1 MIGAI
6 IGDVVGSI
14 YEFNNIKTKEFQLFK
29 KESTF
34 TDDTIMTAAVAQFS
48 MDERGVTSQ
57 ARLCGYLHKWYL
69 EYPSESYG
77 NRFSTWISDFDTV
90 NYTDFKPYN
99 SFGNGAAMRIS
110 PIGDSSISAE
120 QAVNNAKFVTEVSHN
135 HPEGIKG
142 AQSIAELIFMARF
155 TKDKYI
161 LKKYI
166 QEKYS
171 YDLERSVDVL
181 RKVYKYNETCQETV
195 PEAIICFLESNNF
208 EDAVRNAISIGGDSD
223 TLAAI
228 TGSIAEAYYQVIS
241 KEIINETMDRLPLE
255 VIKVLKNFYRNLA
268 IEYPTISKTV
278 LNYGI

>member
-1 MIGAI
+1 
-6 IGDVVGSI
+6 
-14 YEFNNIKTKEFQLFK
+14 
-29 KESTF
+29 
-34 TDDTIMTAAVAQFS
+34 
-48 MDERGVTSQ
+48 
-57 ARLCGYLHKWYL
+57 
-69 EYPSESYG
+69 
-77 NRFSTWISDFDTV
+77 
-90 NYTDFKPYN
+90 
-99 SFGNGAAMRIS
+99 
-110 PIGDSSISAE
+110 
-120 QAVNNAKFVTEVSHN
+120 
-135 HPEGIKG
+135 
-142 AQSIAELIFMARF
+142 MARF

-166 QEKYS
+166 QEKYR

-208 EDAVRNAISIGGDSD
+208 EDAIRNAISIGGDSD

-241 KEIINETMDRLPLE
+241 KEIISETMDRLPLE